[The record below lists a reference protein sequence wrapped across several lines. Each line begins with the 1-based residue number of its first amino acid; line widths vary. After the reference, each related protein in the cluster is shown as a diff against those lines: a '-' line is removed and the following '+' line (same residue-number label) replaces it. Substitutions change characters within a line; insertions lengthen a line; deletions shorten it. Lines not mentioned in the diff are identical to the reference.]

1 MPTYIYKAK
10 KGPTDIIEGQVEAD
24 SQDHAIDQLSQ
35 KGLLTVSIR
44 NSCHSR
50 ESGNPEKWI
59 PAFAGM
65 TVGKA
70 GMTGI
75 HTWARIRSQDI
86 DVFTR
91 QLASL
96 VRAEVPILRAL
107 SLISRQTENN
117 ALREVAGSLEKQ
129 IRDGKTFSGAIA
141 EHPMVFNA
149 LYLNMV
155 RAGEKSGALG
165 EVLLGLAEYRQK
177 EHDIRQKIVAALAY
191 PLLMIAVGIATIFIM
206 LTFFLPK
213 FIVLFEDMKQTLPLA
228 TRILIGISKFMAANW
243 YWFLLAA
250 IFIFLVIGRTKQ
262 GSKKKFFLDFIKLRL
277 PFVKIFIKNT
287 EVARFTRTLSLLIKS
302 GIPVCD
308 GLGFATEVLDN
319 DSLKS
324 SLRKARLDIINQG
337 SSLSTSLKNSDV
349 FPAFALN
356 MIAVGEESG
365 KLEWSLKD
373 ISDVYD
379 REVEQGIKIATTLL
393 EPVLILFVGAFVGFI
408 VFAMLLPVFN
418 MSFAVR

>member
-10 KGPTDIIEGQVEAD
+10 KGPTEIIEGSLEAD
-24 SQDHAIDQLSQ
+24 SQDHAIDQLS
-35 KGLLTVSIR
+35 KNGLLTVSIR
-44 NSCHSR
+44 PQQASVQVKQNVRFLNITS
-50 ESGNPEKWI
+50 
-59 PAFAGM
+59 
-65 TVGKA
+65 
-70 GMTGI
+70 
-75 HTWARIRSQDI
+75 ARIGSQDI

-96 VRAEVPILRAL
+96 VRAGVPILRAL
-107 SLISRQTENN
+107 ALISRQTESN
-117 ALREVAGSLEKQ
+117 ALREVASSLEKQ
-129 IRDGKTFSGAIA
+129 VRDGKTFSGAIA
-141 EHPMVFNA
+141 EHPKVFNA

-165 EVLLGLAEYRQK
+165 DVLLGLAEYRQK
-177 EHDIRQKIVAALAY
+177 EQDIKQKIVAALAY
-191 PLLMIAVGIATIFIM
+191 PLLMITVGIATIFIM

-228 TRILIGISKFMAANW
+228 TRILIGTSKFMAANW
-243 YWFLLAA
+243 YWFLYAA
-250 IFIFLVIGRTKQ
+250 FFIFLVMGRTRQ
-262 GSKKKFFLDFIKLRL
+262 GSKKKFILDFIKLRL

-308 GLGFATEVLDN
+308 GLDFATEVLDN

-324 SLRKARLDIINQG
+324 SLRQARLAIINQG
-337 SSLSTSLKNSDV
+337 SSLSESLKNIDV

-365 KLEWSLKD
+365 RLEWSLKD
-373 ISDVYD
+373 ISDVYE
-379 REVEQGIKIATTLL
+379 REVEQGIKIATSLL
-393 EPVLILFVGAFVGFI
+393 EPILILFVGAFVGFI

-418 MSFAVR
+418 MSLAVH

>member
-10 KGPTDIIEGQVEAD
+10 KGPTDIVEGRLEAD

-35 KGLLTVSIR
+35 KGLLTVSITSQQDAGKEKQSVGFLNF
-44 NSCHSR
+44 NS
-50 ESGNPEKWI
+50 G
-59 PAFAGM
+59 
-65 TVGKA
+65 
-70 GMTGI
+70 
-75 HTWARIRSQDI
+75 RIRSQDI

-96 VRAEVPILRAL
+96 IRSGVPLLRAL

-117 ALREVAGSLEKQ
+117 ALRDVAGMLEKQ
-129 IRDGKTFSGAIA
+129 VRDGKTFSGAIA
-141 EHPMVFNA
+141 EHPSVFNS

-155 RAGEKSGALG
+155 RAGEKSGTLG
-165 EVLLGLAEYRQK
+165 DVLLGLAEYRQK
-177 EHDIRQKIVAALAY
+177 EQDIKQKVVAALAY
-191 PLLMIAVGIATIFIM
+191 PLLMIGVGIATIFIM

-228 TRILIGISKFMAANW
+228 TRILIGISKFMAVNW
-243 YWFLLAA
+243 YWFILVAIITFLL
-250 IFIFLVIGRTKQ
+250 LGRTKE
-262 GSKKKFFLDFIKLRL
+262 GSKNKFLLDFIKLRL

-308 GLGFATEVLDN
+308 GLDFATEVLDN
-319 DSLKS
+319 DSLKK
-324 SLRKARLDIINQG
+324 SLREARLDIINQG
-337 SSLSTSLKNSDV
+337 SSLSASLKNIDV

-365 KLEWSLKD
+365 RLEWSLKD
-373 ISDVYD
+373 ISDVYE

-418 MSFAVR
+418 MSLAVH